1 MRLFSYPVLAGSL
14 LLSCLAFPALA
25 GQEVAATWKK
35 HEIDFAYMG
44 FTTRYSCEGLRSR
57 MRVLL
62 QASGARPGFS
72 VTAGA
77 CAADPGRVTE
87 FPRVRL
93 VFETAQVPAPGS
105 REAGEP
111 VLAQWRPVTL
121 ARNQPR
127 LLEAGDCELVEQ
139 FRDRVLPAFTTR
151 RLDGDIN
158 CIPHQL
164 SVSSFLL
171 KFETLQGLPGPD
183 AAKPSR

>member
-1 MRLFSYPVLAGSL
+1 MRLFSYPMLAGSL
-14 LLSCLAFPALA
+14 LLSCLALPAVA
-25 GQEVAATWKK
+25 GQEVAAAWKK
-35 HEIDFAYMG
+35 HELDFTYMG
-44 FTTRYSCEGLRSR
+44 FTTRYSCEGLRFK

-62 QASGARPGFS
+62 EASGARPGFR
-72 VTAGA
+72 VTPGA
-77 CAADPGRVTE
+77 CAAEPGRVTE

-111 VLAQWRPVTL
+111 VMAQWRPVIL

-127 LLEAGDCELVEQ
+127 PLEPGDCELVEQ

-151 RLDGDIN
+151 RIDGDIN

-171 KFETLQGLPGPD
+171 RFETLEGLPDPD
-183 AAKPSR
+183 AAKPAR

>member
-1 MRLFSYPVLAGSL
+1 MRLFSYRMLAGFL
-14 LLSCLAFPALA
+14 LLSCLALPAVA
-25 GQEVAATWKK
+25 GQEVSAAWKK
-35 HEIDFAYMG
+35 HQIDFTYMG

-62 QASGARPGFS
+62 EASGARPGFS
-72 VTAGA
+72 VTSGA
-77 CAADPGRVTE
+77 CAAEPGRVTE

-93 VFETAQVPAPGS
+93 VFETAQIPAPGS
-105 REAGEP
+105 RDAGEP
-111 VLAQWRPVTL
+111 VLAYWRPVTL

-127 LLEAGDCELVEQ
+127 PLEAGDCELVEQ

-171 KFETLQGLPGPD
+171 KFETLEGHPGPD

>member
-1 MRLFSYPVLAGSL
+1 MFSYPRLAGFL
-14 LLSCLAFPALA
+14 LLCGALPAA
-25 GQEVAATWKK
+25 AAQEVPAEWKK
-35 HEIDFAYMG
+35 HELDFTYMG
-44 FTTRYSCEGLRSR
+44 FTTRYSCEGLRDK

-62 QASGARPGFS
+62 KASGARPGFR
-72 VTAGA
+72 VTSGT
-77 CAADPGRVTE
+77 CAAAPGGVTE

-93 VFETAQVPAPGS
+93 VFETAQIPATGS
-105 REAGEP
+105 RDAGEP
-111 VLAQWRPVTL
+111 VLAQWRAVTL

-127 LLEAGDCELVEQ
+127 PLEPGDCELVEQ

-151 RLDGDIN
+151 RIDGDIN

-171 KFETLQGLPGPD
+171 KFEALEGLPDPD

>member
-1 MRLFSYPVLAGSL
+1 MRFSSYPMLAGSL
-14 LLSCLAFPALA
+14 LLTCLALPAVA
-25 GQEVAATWKK
+25 GQEVAAAWKK

-62 QASGARPGFS
+62 EASGARPGFK
-72 VTAGA
+72 VTLGA
-77 CAADPGRVTE
+77 CAAEPGRVTE

-105 REAGEP
+105 RDAQEP

-127 LLEAGDCELVEQ
+127 PLEPGDCELVEQ

-164 SVSSFLL
+164 SGSSFLL
-171 KFETLQGLPGPD
+171 KFETLEGLPGPD
-183 AAKPSR
+183 AEKPSR